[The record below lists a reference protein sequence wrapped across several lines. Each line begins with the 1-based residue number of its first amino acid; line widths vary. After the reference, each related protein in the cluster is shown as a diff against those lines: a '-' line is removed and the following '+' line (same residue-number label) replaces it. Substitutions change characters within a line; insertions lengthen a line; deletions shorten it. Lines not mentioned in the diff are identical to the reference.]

1 MKELSDHLLT
11 SSLQKKYHH
20 SESNSKAPFKSLVQE
35 PLRLVVINQNPITI
49 KKTIRGL
56 PKQRLL
62 FSFFV
67 NQYQHKSSNFFM
79 TSYPESHAADIHS
92 SKSCVSRRNIHCRW
106 KNCGCLKSGYS
117 YQADLCMTFFLILHQ
132 LHQMNHILS
141 QVLQGESGALC
152 VQWSLSASLP
162 EKEIYIRPFRFCED
176 SFHISKECIWQ
187 TEKATSRLR
196 QPF

>member
-1 MKELSDHLLT
+1 MEICSYHLTT
-11 SSLQKKYHH
+11 SIPEEPSKFCSMNDAPCNSLLQG
-20 SESNSKAPFKSLVQE
+20 
-35 PLRLVVINQNPITI
+35 PLRLVVINQSPIII
-49 KKTIRGL
+49 KKIIRGL

-67 NQYQHKSSNFFM
+67 NQYQHKSKYFFLP
-79 TSYPESHAADIHS
+79 SYPESHAADTHS
-92 SKSCVSRRNIHCRW
+92 SKSCVSRRNTHCRW

-162 EKEIYIRPFRFCED
+162 EKDIYIRPFRFCED